1 MSRYEVGQIMPRR
14 TAVQVMLAWFGP
26 APAGSASPQKLARH
40 LVAQNIVA
48 VAVTIPSTMA
58 LATKFLI
65 CLAFFFGG
73 VYCHGIRQ
81 SYGSGTARQTCP
93 DGYYC
98 PSDRQCKSPRSSRCT
113 SSQNCTGLDDCN
125 ESDECYL
132 IRIGRSP
139 LTSSGSSSKF
149 TLPEFNHQ
157 FVVYRGFAYEFGNDY
172 LQVLDIADPKYR
184 YAGDKDVTGYTT
196 DGTSCCTYDDAAMF
210 VNCWNRQYS
219 LAKNNCQHFAK
230 AFSNFL
236 QTASCNQQ
244 GGDKGMLM
252 EDIDEILSNCTTMC
266 CNCGISSGGSALITS
281 VPIMAFAFIYTFFAV
296 FI

>member
-1 MSRYEVGQIMPRR
+1 
-14 TAVQVMLAWFGP
+14 MLAWFGP

-81 SYGSGTARQTCP
+81 SYGSGTAPQTCP

-139 LTSSGSSSKF
+139 LTSSGSSSKQYR
-149 TLPEFNHQ
+149 LEHQ

-196 DGTSCCTYDDAAMF
+196 DGTSCCTYDDAMMF
-210 VNCWNRQYS
+210 VNSWNLKYEYS
-219 LAKNNCQHFAK
+219 VFGFFGGKNCQHFAK

-236 QTASCNQQ
+236 QSDSCNQQ
-244 GGDKGMLM
+244 GGDKGMLK
-252 EDIDEILSNCTTMC
+252 EEIDEILSNCTIVC
-266 CNCGISSGGSALITS
+266 CDDGNSSGGLSGGSALVTS

>member
-1 MSRYEVGQIMPRR
+1 M
-14 TAVQVMLAWFGP
+14 
-26 APAGSASPQKLARH
+26 
-40 LVAQNIVA
+40 AQNI

-73 VYCHGIRQ
+73 VYCRGIRQ
-81 SYGSGTARQTCP
+81 SYGSGAARQTCP

-113 SSQNCTGLDDCN
+113 SSQNCPGLDDCN

-139 LTSSGSSSKF
+139 LPGSGSSSKQYR
-149 TLPEFNHQ
+149 LEHQ

-196 DGTSCCTYDDAAMF
+196 DGTSCCTYDDAVMF
-210 VNCWNRQYS
+210 VNSWNRKYS

-236 QTASCNQQ
+236 QTDSCNQQ

-252 EDIDEILSNCTTMC
+252 EEIDEILSNCTIVC
-266 CNCGISSGGSALITS
+266 CDDGISNDISSGGSALVTS